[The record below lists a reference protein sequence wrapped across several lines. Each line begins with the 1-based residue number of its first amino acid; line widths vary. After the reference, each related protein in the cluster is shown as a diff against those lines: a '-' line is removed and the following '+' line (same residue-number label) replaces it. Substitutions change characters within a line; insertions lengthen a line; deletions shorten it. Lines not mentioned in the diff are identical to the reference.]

1 MEDAVEMLRES
12 YRNILVAM
20 EQRRFLDVVKLM
32 EQRTEDI
39 ARRMPYRSQNEIEE
53 IQYQTLQLQS
63 HILRLTLDLEDVL
76 RRTVEVAPALRAY
89 GSHRTLP
96 RADLEDEFRGKE

>member
-1 MEDAVEMLRES
+1 METLRES

-32 EQRTEDI
+32 EQRTKYI
-39 ARRMPYRSQNEIEE
+39 ARWMPYRSQNEIEE

-63 HILRLTLDLEDVL
+63 QILRLTVDLRDVL

-89 GSHRTLP
+89 GSYRTLS
-96 RADLEDEFRGKE
+96 RADLEDESRGKE